1 MYTDSHAH
9 YDLKHFNNNRWSLL
23 AECRRRGIGAI
34 LVPAIRPESN
44 DTMMQTLDVETY
56 PELLP
61 QLDAEGVRPEELP
74 GNFTMRR
81 ASIPPA
87 SGTAQRKTTV
97 GGNRRSGRL
106 PEKKKVAA
114 IGETGLALSRGTD
127 AGDERTARWNGFTG
141 QLRIGE
147 ELELPL
153 VLHIRMADDDAIS
166 ILKRYPLRQ
175 SGVVHC
181 FNGGWETAREYLNLG
196 SVSWRGGSITLEPYR
211 ASVGEALKEGAAGSP
226 SDGDGCS
233 VCQAFMVYGSGEY
246 VPRDTG
252 AGAGTGG
259 DQRDPAGGGG
269 AGDDGRFFGLFT
281 ESGADIRP
289 WKIALTVSCSYVNV
303 IFIMRNLKTVKNE
316 NA

>member
-61 QLDAEGVRPEELP
+61 QLDAEGVGPEELP
-74 GNFTMRR
+74 EIYYAAGVHPTRVWN
-81 ASIPPA
+81 
-87 SGTAQRKTTV
+87 GTEEDDGWWEQKI
-97 GGNRRSGRL
+97 RSAAG
-106 PEKKKVAA
+106 KKKVAA
-114 IGETGLALSRGTD
+114 IGETGLDYHVELTPEMR
-127 AGDERTARWNGFTG
+127 ERQMEWFHR

-196 SVSWRGGSITLEPYR
+196 LYLGVGGSITLEPYR
-211 ASVGEALKEGAAGSP
+211 ASVGEALKKAPLDRLLMETDAPYVRP
-226 SDGDGCS
+226 SWCTDPVNTSLVIPALARELAEIRGIQPEEVEQATTENFWAVYRIRGRHSSMENRLDG
-233 VCQAFMVYGSGEY
+233 
-246 VPRDTG
+246 
-252 AGAGTGG
+252 
-259 DQRDPAGGGG
+259 
-269 AGDDGRFFGLFT
+269 
-281 ESGADIRP
+281 
-289 WKIALTVSCSYVNV
+289 
-303 IFIMRNLKTVKNE
+303 
-316 NA
+316 